1 MDTIKSKIQEFK
13 DKANSFMTP
22 SSNIKTTI
30 SNNISKANNIANN
43 SITNQS
49 PTKSNNFTIVV
60 GIFIAFILF
69 LVLYLE

>member
-43 SITNQS
+43 SI
-49 PTKSNNFTIVV
+49 
-60 GIFIAFILF
+60 
-69 LVLYLE
+69 